1 MQKNRTM
8 TEYTEWWEKFRADK
22 GFRETFKAHER
33 VIRQAL
39 MGEMCVNKDKLNEDY
54 RLPTPIFPSTN
65 RYPQGVF
72 EFYPIFKDLQ
82 ESETRGLYEH
92 ASYQSLFP
100 YLEQAAYRT
109 DPDGSLYREYCL
121 SNKPYNLNPNDDLS
135 QQKLDNLSEYF
146 QEYAEEFTY
155 HFLKLA
161 RYESGY
167 EFNTYLT
174 RHPLMGKYGNPT
186 DATLTDLNIVSSS
199 PELEAQIKAVVG
211 RVGRFQ
217 AKATP

>member
-1 MQKNRTM
+1 MQKSRTM
-8 TEYTEWWEKFRADK
+8 IEDAEWWERFWADK

-33 VIRQAL
+33 SIKETL
-39 MGEMCVNKDKLNEDY
+39 FGEMCANKDRLNEDCT
-54 RLPTPIFPSTN
+54 LPAPIFPSTN

-82 ESETRGLYEH
+82 ESETRGLYEQ
-92 ASYQSLFP
+92 ASYQSMFP

-109 DPDGSLYREYCL
+109 DPDGHLYWQYCL
-121 SNKPYNLNPNDDLS
+121 SNKPYNLNPNDDLN

-146 QEYAEEFTY
+146 KEYAEEFTY

-161 RYESGY
+161 RYEPGY

-186 DATLTDLNIVSSS
+186 DATLTGLNITDSS

-211 RVGRFQ
+211 RVGRI
-217 AKATP
+217 

>member
-8 TEYTEWWEKFRADK
+8 TEDTEWWERFWSDK
-22 GFRETFKAHER
+22 GFCETFEAHER

-39 MGEMCVNKDKLNEDY
+39 VGEMCVNKDKLNEDY

-72 EFYPIFKDLQ
+72 ELYPIFKDLQ
-82 ESETRGLYEH
+82 ESETRGLYEQ
-92 ASYQSLFP
+92 ASYQSMFP

-109 DPDGSLYREYCL
+109 DPDGHLYWQYCL
-121 SNKPYNLNPNDDLS
+121 SNKPYNLNPNDDLN

-174 RHPLMGKYGNPT
+174 RHPLMDKYGNPA
-186 DATLTDLNIVSSS
+186 DATLTGLNIAGSP

-211 RVGRFQ
+211 RVGRI
-217 AKATP
+217 

>member
-1 MQKNRTM
+1 MQKSRTM
-8 TEYTEWWEKFRADK
+8 TDDTQWWERFWADK
-22 GFRETFKAHER
+22 GFRESFKAHER
-33 VIRQAL
+33 VIKQAL
-39 MGEMCVNKDKLNEDY
+39 IEEMCVNKDKLNEGY

-72 EFYPIFKDLQ
+72 EFHTIFKDLQ
-82 ESETRGLYEH
+82 ESETRDLYAH
-92 ASYQSLFP
+92 ASYQRLVP

-109 DPDGSLYREYCL
+109 DPDGQLYHQYRI
-121 SNKPYNLNPNDDLS
+121 SNKPYNLKPKGDLT

-155 HFLKLA
+155 HFLKAL

-167 EFNTYLT
+167 EFNKYLT
-174 RHPLMGKYGNPT
+174 RHPLMDKYSEPT
-186 DATLTDLNIVSSS
+186 GATATSLNVAYSS

-211 RVGRFQ
+211 RVGRI
-217 AKATP
+217 

>member
-1 MQKNRTM
+1 MQKNRIM
-8 TEYTEWWEKFRADK
+8 TEDTEWWEKFRADK
-22 GFRETFKAHER
+22 GFRETFEAHER

-109 DPDGSLYREYCL
+109 DPDGQLYQQYRI
-121 SNKPYNLNPNDDLS
+121 SNKPHNLDIDSDPN

-146 QEYAEEFTY
+146 KEYAEEFTY

-161 RYESGY
+161 RYELGY

-174 RHPLMGKYGNPT
+174 RHPLMNKYDNP
-186 DATLTDLNIVSSS
+186 AGAPLTDLNIIDSS

-211 RVGRFQ
+211 RVGRF
-217 AKATP
+217 

>member
-1 MQKNRTM
+1 MQKNRAM
-8 TEYTEWWEKFRADK
+8 IEDTEWWEKFRADK
-22 GFRETFKAHER
+22 GFRETFEAHER
-33 VIRQAL
+33 VIRQAIV
-39 MGEMCVNKDKLNEDY
+39 GEMCVNKDKLNEDY

-72 EFYPIFKDLQ
+72 EFHTIFKDLQ

-109 DPDGSLYREYCL
+109 DPDGQLYQQYRI
-121 SNKPYNLNPNDDLS
+121 SNKPYNLDIDSDPN

-146 QEYAEEFTY
+146 KEYAEEFTY

-161 RYESGY
+161 RYEPGY

-174 RHPLMGKYGNPT
+174 RHPLMGKYGNPA
-186 DATLTDLNIVSSS
+186 DATLTDLNIAGNST

-211 RVGRFQ
+211 RVGRF
-217 AKATP
+217 

>member
-8 TEYTEWWEKFRADK
+8 TEDTEWWEKFRADK
-22 GFRETFKAHER
+22 GFRETFEAHER

-109 DPDGSLYREYCL
+109 DPDGHLYWQYCL
-121 SNKPYNLNPNDDLS
+121 SNKPYNLNPNDDLN
-135 QQKLDNLSEYF
+135 QQKLDNLSDYF
-146 QEYAEEFTY
+146 KEYAEEFTY
-155 HFLKLA
+155 HFLKLV
-161 RYESGY
+161 RYEPGY

-186 DATLTDLNIVSSS
+186 GATLTDLNIADSS

-211 RVGRFQ
+211 RVGRF
-217 AKATP
+217 

>member
-8 TEYTEWWEKFRADK
+8 TEDTEWWEKFRADK
-22 GFRETFKAHER
+22 GFRETFEAHEH

-39 MGEMCVNKDKLNEDY
+39 VGEMCVNKDKLSEDY

-72 EFYPIFKDLQ
+72 EFHPIFKDLQ

-92 ASYQSLFP
+92 ASYQTMFP

-109 DPDGSLYREYCL
+109 DPDGQLYQHYL
-121 SNKPYNLNPNDDLS
+121 ISNKPYNLTPDGDLN

-146 QEYAEEFTY
+146 KEYAEEFTY

-161 RYESGY
+161 RYEPGY

-174 RHPLMGKYGNPT
+174 RHPLMDKYGNPVG
-186 DATLTDLNIVSSS
+186 ATLTDSNIAGNT

-211 RVGRFQ
+211 RVGRF
-217 AKATP
+217 

>member
-1 MQKNRTM
+1 MQKSRTM
-8 TEYTEWWEKFRADK
+8 IEDTQWWERFWADR
-22 GFRETFKAHER
+22 GFRESFKTHKN

-39 MGEMCVNKDKLNEDY
+39 LSEMCVNRGNLNERY
-54 RLPTPIFPSTN
+54 TLQAPIFPSTN
-65 RYPQGVF
+65 RHPQGVF
-72 EFYPIFKDLQ
+72 ELYPIFKALQ
-82 ESETRGLYEH
+82 EAMDLPYERALYKPM
-92 ASYQSLFP
+92 LP

-109 DPDGSLYREYCL
+109 DPDGSLYRQYL
-121 SNKPYNLNPNDDLS
+121 TSNKPYNLNPKGDLN

-174 RHPLMGKYGNPT
+174 RHPLMDKYGNPAG
-186 DATLTDLNIVSSS
+186 ATLTDSNIADSS
-199 PELEAQIKAVVG
+199 PELEAQIKAVVE
-211 RVGRFQ
+211 RVGRF
-217 AKATP
+217 